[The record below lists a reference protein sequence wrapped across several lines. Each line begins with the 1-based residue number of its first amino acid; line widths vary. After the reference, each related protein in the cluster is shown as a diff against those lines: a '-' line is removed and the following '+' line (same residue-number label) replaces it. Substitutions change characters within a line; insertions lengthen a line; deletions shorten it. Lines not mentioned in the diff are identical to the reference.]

1 MNAIPKKICTVQ
13 IDVDGL
19 WVIFQHFGIDYKQN
33 NDILYESALPRFLD
47 LYETYNIKATLFVV
61 GKDLLSNRKV
71 DLLKRAIQKG
81 HEIAN
86 HSMNHTEGFS
96 YLSFQ
101 EKQREIIDA
110 ELIIQDKLGVLPKG
124 FRTPSN
130 DVDNDVLRILEE
142 RNYLYDS
149 SLLPTFYGPFF
160 KKFKLSSLKIRR
172 KDHYLGKPIYG
183 FAPFSS
189 YHPSTEAVWKK
200 GKMKITEVPITTMPF
215 LRMPFHMSF
224 NFAAYHFGLGNA
236 LFNLGYSFFNLT
248 SLPLNF
254 VFHTNELSDPIFL
267 ETIKRQFGLDF
278 PLKTKLKICNHV
290 LTAIKNN
297 FNIVTTQEYVHIL
310 NSKMG
315 IK

>member
-47 LYETYNIKATLFVV
+47 LYEAYNIKATLFVV

-101 EKQREIIDA
+101 KKQREIIDA

-149 SLLPTFYGPFF
+149 SLLPTFYGPLF
-160 KKFKLSSLKIRR
+160 KKFKLSSLKIGR
-172 KDHYLGKPIYG
+172 KDHYLGRPIYG
-183 FAPFSS
+183 FAPLLPYRPS
-189 YHPSTEAVWKK
+189 YDSLWKK
-200 GKMKITEVPITTMPF
+200 GNMKLVEVPISTMPI
-215 LRMPFHMSF
+215 LRLPFHMSF
-224 NFAAYHFGLGNA
+224 NLAMHHFGFGCA
-236 LFNLGYSFFNLT
+236 LFNIGFNLFNAST
-248 SLPLNF
+248 LPLNF
-254 VFHTNELSDPIFL
+254 VFHTNELSDPINL
-267 ETIKRQFGLDF
+267 EKIKRQYGLGL
-278 PLKTKLKICNHV
+278 PLNVKLNICERI
-290 LTAIKNN
+290 LGMITNN
-297 FNIVTTQEYVHIL
+297 FQAVTTAEYVRL
-310 NSKMG
+310 LDAQGK